1 MGLSLQ
7 SLKILSN
14 SVVFEKTMRVSFSGH
29 VLGALKMLWSFP
41 ATARNRA
48 AADARGV
55 WPPLGGA
62 ERTVTS
68 STPNPSL
75 RLCALTLMGRNV
87 GPECL
92 RDPSGPRARALA
104 EVCFSAGA
112 RSLQEGAGARPGAG
126 CVQTEGPPHGP
137 GPGHTAEGPRPRHP
151 AEHRARRAA
160 ESMQVPARNR
170 GMS

>member
-14 SVVFEKTMRVSFSGH
+14 LVVFEKTMRVSFSGH

-41 ATARNRA
+41 VTARNRA
-48 AADARGV
+48 AADARDV

-75 RLCALTLMGRNV
+75 RLCALTLMGENM

-92 RDPSGPRARALA
+92 HDPSGPRARALA
-104 EVCFSAGA
+104 EACFSAGA
-112 RSLQEGAGARPGAG
+112 RSLQEGAGDGPGTG
-126 CVQTEGPPHGP
+126 CVQTGGPP
-137 GPGHTAEGPRPRHP
+137 PRPQ
-151 AEHRARRAA
+151 ARSHCGGSEAA
-160 ESMQVPARNR
+160 SPR
-170 GMS
+170 